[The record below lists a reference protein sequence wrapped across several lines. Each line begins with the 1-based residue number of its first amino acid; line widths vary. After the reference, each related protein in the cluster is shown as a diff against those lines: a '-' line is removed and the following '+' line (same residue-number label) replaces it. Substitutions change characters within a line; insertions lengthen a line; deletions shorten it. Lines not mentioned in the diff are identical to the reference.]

1 MQKTYL
7 RRLSINILQ
16 ICHDYK
22 QPFLD
27 LANEYING
35 AKKEHDIYTI
45 FLKGKY
51 LRDIEK
57 INKGKIYFL
66 DLAKEDLSGLKINA
80 IIKLKKLLENINVDF
95 EFCISHRSKPTFI
108 SIFATSIKIISVHHH
123 EGDYRKFR
131 KRLIF
136 YLFKKRI
143 LFAGVSNFIRKDLE
157 YSFSSWEK
165 HKFTTIYN
173 SNSSL
178 KKNNYLLSKIKSRH
192 YLKLNRN
199 DFIFANVGRLHEEKN
214 QQLIIKSFSKFISE
228 NDFGKNKIKLIL
240 IGVGSELDNL
250 KCLAKQLNC
259 IENIIFYGYLQN
271 AKSYF
276 SAFDCFILSTKNEPF
291 GMVLLE
297 AIMANNIV
305 ISSDSG
311 APMEIIGNSNF
322 LFNDSNE
329 TELTNRMINVYN
341 NFKKF
346 KKMSFQIK
354 KDVIKNFMN
363 NNFNLFLKTN
373 IIFQKFISK
382 KHEK

>member
-1 MQKTYL
+1 M
-7 RRLSINILQ
+7 
-16 ICHDYK
+16 
-22 QPFLD
+22 
-27 LANEYING
+27 
-35 AKKEHDIYTI
+35 
-45 FLKGKY
+45 
-51 LRDIEK
+51 
-57 INKGKIYFL
+57 
-66 DLAKEDLSGLKINA
+66 
-80 IIKLKKLLENINVDF
+80 
-95 EFCISHRSKPTFI
+95 
-108 SIFATSIKIISVHHH
+108 
-123 EGDYRKFR
+123 
-131 KRLIF
+131 
-136 YLFKKRI
+136 
-143 LFAGVSNFIRKDLE
+143 
-157 YSFSSWEK
+157 
-165 HKFTTIYN
+165 
-173 SNSSL
+173 
-178 KKNNYLLSKIKSRH
+178 
-192 YLKLNRN
+192 
-199 DFIFANVGRLHEEKN
+199 GRLQKEKN

-228 NDFGKNKIKLIL
+228 NDFDKNKIKLIL

-354 KDVIKNFMN
+354 QDVIKNFMN

-373 IIFQKFISK
+373 KIFQKFISK